1 MMRDHQVRIESG
13 DCLSKLALL
22 PERSVDH
29 VITDPPYSAWV
40 HERSRVPVSRT
51 SQRSQRRTVSRRE
64 LGFESMTQE
73 LRVAVA
79 RQWARLVRRWVLV
92 FTDCESSHLW
102 REALTGAGLEYV
114 RMCYWH
120 KLRATPQLTVTAPPI
135 TSSTSSP
142 LGNQASLPATRCS
155 RSSLAIANTPT
166 ASRCES
172 AGTEAAAGTSTAF
185 QLSKVARPS
194 GASTRRRSRSP

>member
-22 PERSVDH
+22 PKRSVDH

-40 HERSRVPVSRT
+40 HERSRVPVART
-51 SQRSQRRTVSRRE
+51 PQCSQRRAVRRRE

-79 RQWARLVRRWVLV
+79 REWARLVRRWVLV

-102 REALTGAGLEYV
+102 REALTSVGLEYV
-114 RMCYWH
+114 RTCYWH
-120 KLRATPQLTVTAPPI
+120 KLRATPQLTGDRPADHVEHIVAARQPGAPTCDSMQSIIVGHRKVTVH
-135 TSSTSSP
+135 
-142 LGNQASLPATRCS
+142 
-155 RSSLAIANTPT
+155 PT
-166 ASRCES
+166 
-172 AGTEAAAGTSTAF
+172 
-185 QLSKVARPS
+185 V
-194 GASTRRRSRSP
+194 